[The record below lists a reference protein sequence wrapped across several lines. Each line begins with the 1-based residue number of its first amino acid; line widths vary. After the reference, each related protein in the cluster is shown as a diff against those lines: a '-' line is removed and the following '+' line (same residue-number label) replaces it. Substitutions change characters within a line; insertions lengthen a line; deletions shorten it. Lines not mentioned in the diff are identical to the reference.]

1 MKILDDLFE
10 NVWGDK
16 DVVEI
21 DNITDLTVPVCNF
34 LPRGLTL
41 LAPLPLTESARRF
54 LVQITLM
61 VISVAGFGRRA
72 MWKEDAQA
80 PPGHQLTFTVSGSS
94 PCSPEVRPHAILVSR
109 PHYIASPQRRLAE
122 PLPRPALPRLAPALG
137 HAHHAQIPPRAQRAA
152 GASRRVV
159 ARASFSTASPNP
171 G

>member
-10 NVWGDK
+10 NVWGDE

-41 LAPLPLTESARRF
+41 LAPLPLTQSARRF

-80 PPGHQLTFTVSGSS
+80 PPGHQLTFTVSLFNS
-94 PCSPEVRPHAILVSR
+94 PPTERESI
-109 PHYIASPQRRLAE
+109 RLRVC
-122 PLPRPALPRLAPALG
+122 P
-137 HAHHAQIPPRAQRAA
+137 
-152 GASRRVV
+152 ASR
-159 ARASFSTASPNP
+159 AL
-171 G
+171 